1 MFKNLLIPKFSSLL
15 FFPQMSNF
23 FLAHYSIDKFLSD
36 SVSTNIFIVL
46 LLSDNMTETFRED
59 SVKHSVVELS
69 PLVMETSWKCFM
81 KDGNEVCRSQTESW
95 QWLLSPLFFSLI
107 IKRQTRDLLIH
118 RHTFFVLTI
127 DHQHEAV
134 IISITCGVSQNEF
147 SVIRPAFFF
156 SCLNWRTSLKANNK
170 MRRTKWIEKSFNDSP
185 CQDILLFS
193 EKIWHV

>member
-15 FFPQMSNF
+15 FFPQWAIF
-23 FLAHYSIDKFLSD
+23 FLAHYSVDKFLSD

-95 QWLLSPLFFSLI
+95 QWLLSPFFSPSSLNGKLETFWFTDTLFLSWLSI
-107 IKRQTRDLLIH
+107 I
-118 RHTFFVLTI
+118 
-127 DHQHEAV
+127 
-134 IISITCGVSQNEF
+134 N
-147 SVIRPAFFF
+147 
-156 SCLNWRTSLKANNK
+156 
-170 MRRTKWIEKSFNDSP
+170 TK
-185 CQDILLFS
+185 L
-193 EKIWHV
+193 